1 MRVKLIFLLSL
12 FTFQI
17 WAQNTEIGKC
27 ATDYLESEMRNNDPE
42 LDQKFLNLDQ
52 FHRSLAQ
59 SNNSTSKTTAP
70 ILTVPVVVHV
80 MYADETDNITMDQIN
95 DAIDVINEDF
105 RRQNADANLTRVI
118 FQGVT
123 ADIEVEFK
131 LARLAP
137 NGSCTNGVNRI
148 QTNLAI
154 DANDNVKPLSNWDNK
169 KYLNIWVV
177 RNILLPNQPSG
188 TVLGY
193 AYRPNPGQSY
203 RRDGVVIRHDMMG
216 RIGTATGIGRTL
228 THEVGHYLGLQ
239 HPFDNGCFG
248 GDNCTDTPPVA
259 SASSGCNLN
268 RNSCSNDSPDLPD
281 QIENYMDYADDVC
294 TNMFTQQQSN
304 IMRGNLN
311 NSSMRGYLIS
321 GNNPSNTGIVN
332 GQVLSCQPA
341 VKYSSSSAI
350 ICEGESVQFTD
361 RTLYGNPVSYNWSFP
376 GGQPASSTAKSP
388 TVVYT
393 TKGSYDV
400 SLSVTNAQG
409 NSSVTDYSKI
419 AVRPSGVPVWLNTF
433 SENFEQWNIPN
444 NNWYVE
450 SDVDTIDFYTSQN
463 VGFNSNKSAKLN
475 SFNIGNV
482 RIISLITNSID
493 LTNTKA
499 VNLKFDYAST
509 SKTNPSSTDRLR
521 IYTSTDCGNTWNFK
535 RNLSGAIL
543 QTATPTNN
551 PFIPN
556 GTGQWK
562 AANISIFGI
571 NFAPSVMFKFEYTA
585 NGYGNNFYLD
595 NVNIETTIGIEEEK
609 IGLSSISIFPNP
621 AVGEVNIDLDVI
633 QQDAFSINL
642 LDISGRLVSVITQ
655 NVELS
660 IGRHRV
666 ESNFSSNLSKGI
678 YFIEIRNSKGSK
690 IEKLTIQ

>member
-1 MRVKLIFLLSL
+1 MRVKLIFLFSL

-27 ATDYLESEMRNNDPE
+27 ATDYLESEMRNKDPE
-42 LDQKFLNLDQ
+42 LDQKFLNLDE

-80 MYADETDNITMDQIN
+80 VYADETDNITMDQIN

-105 RRQNADANLTRVI
+105 RRQNADANLTRAI

-137 NGSCTNGVNRI
+137 NGSCTNGVNRV

-177 RNILLPNQPSG
+177 RSILLPNQPSG

-193 AYRPNPGQSY
+193 AYRPNPGQTF

-321 GNNPSNTGIVN
+321 GNNPANTGIAD
-332 GQVLSCQPA
+332 GQVLPCKPE
-341 VKYSSSSAI
+341 VKYSTSSAL

-376 GGQPASSTAKSP
+376 GGQPSNSTAKNP
-388 TVVYT
+388 TVVYNI
-393 TKGSYDV
+393 KGSYNV
-400 SLSVTNAQG
+400 SLTVTNANG
-409 NSSVTDYSKI
+409 TTAITNYSRI
-419 AVRPSGVPVWLNTF
+419 AVRPNGTPVWFNGF
-433 SENFEQWNIPN
+433 SEGFEQWNIPN
-444 NNWYVE
+444 NNWFVE
-450 SDVDTIDFYTSQN
+450 ADVDSIDFFTTQQ
-463 VGFNSNKSAKLN
+463 VGFNSSKSAKIN
-475 SFNIGNV
+475 SFDIRNV
-482 RIISLITNSID
+482 RVISLITNSID
-493 LTNTKA
+493 LTNSKSI
-499 VNLKFDYAST
+499 NLKFDYAST
-509 SKTNPSSTDRLR
+509 SKINASSTDRLR
-521 IYTSTDCGNTWNFK
+521 IYTSTDCGQTWNFK

-543 QTATPTNN
+543 QTASPSNN
-551 PFIPN
+551 PFTPN
-556 GTGQWK
+556 GSGQWK
-562 AANISIFGI
+562 SVNISIFGI
-571 NFAPSVMFKFEYTA
+571 NFAPSAMFKFEYTA
-585 NGYGNNFYLD
+585 NGFGNNFYLD
-595 NVNIETTIGIEEEK
+595 NVKVETTIGIEEEK
-609 IGLSSISIFPNP
+609 IGLSSVSIFPNP
-621 AVGEVNIDLDVI
+621 TAGDVNIELDVI
-633 QQDAFSINL
+633 HQDIFNINL
-642 LDISGRLVSVITQ
+642 LDISGRIIEVIAQ
-655 NVELS
+655 NKELS
-660 IGRHRV
+660 IGTHRL
-666 ESNFSSNLSKGI
+666 ESNFKGKLSNGI
-678 YFIEIRNSKGSK
+678 YLVEIKNSKGSK
-690 IEKLTIQ
+690 IEKLIIQ